1 MVAGRTRYVCGIAA
15 FSTAMAALFVAWQSR
30 SSVVVS
36 SSPVSCYRIESP
48 DRPSTSVVFAPRS
61 EVWCYRDLE
70 WPKGARFIYQVDENG
85 LTRPELAMIVEADG
99 TITHASLLKG
109 DLSVHRVRGFNPL
122 NAPLTPPPDAEPVP
136 APISL
141 AADTSVASAIE
152 VFQEVE
158 FPELPP
164 YRVKEGEFEAS
175 AAKDSLPWSGY
186 WFPYSSAR
194 LYAGPDSPLA
204 KYDLFVQ
211 RRAGVN
217 PGAQDWE
224 MRRHY
229 FTGVNWEGHCNG
241 WAAASVLRKEP
252 KRPITDPYSGITFT
266 VSDLKGL
273 WIERDYCPKIA
284 FFGSRYWGAGNDP
297 SDIYPHVFHN
307 VLVHYIG
314 ELRKPV
320 LIDIRPDPSV
330 ENRVASAYK
339 MTIQKAGQQTY
350 LVDTHL
356 LIHEYDNHLE
366 EKVGVAPGSYHHYRY
381 YLMTDENDVVVGGY
395 WLSYNPDFLWVPL
408 APGDCE
414 DKNEALEEFWIN
426 EILKFDKPPR
436 PTLRPSPRPSP
447 SPGVAE

>member
-1 MVAGRTRYVCGIAA
+1 MVAGKAPYLSGIAA
-15 FSTAMAALFVAWQSR
+15 CSTAILALLVGWQSR
-30 SSVVVS
+30 SNIVVS
-36 SSPVSCYRIESP
+36 AVPVKCYRIESP
-48 DRPSTSVVFAPRS
+48 DRPVTSASYMARA
-61 EVWCYRDLE
+61 ETWCYRELE
-70 WPKGARFIYQVDENG
+70 RPQGARFIYQVDEQG
-85 LTRPELAMIVEADG
+85 LTKPELSMIVEANG

-109 DLSVHRVRGFNPL
+109 ELSVHRVRGFNPL
-122 NAPLTPPPDAEPVP
+122 NVPLTPPENAEPIP
-136 APISL
+136 EPISV
-141 AADTSVASAIE
+141 AADTSVANAIG

-158 FPELPP
+158 FPELDP
-164 YRVKEGEFEAS
+164 VIIKEGEFVAS
-175 AAKDSLPWSGY
+175 AAKDAMPWAGY

-204 KYDLFVQ
+204 KYDRFVQ

-229 FTGVNWEGHCNG
+229 YNGVNWEGHCNG

-284 FFGSRYWGAGNDP
+284 FFGSRYWGPGNDP

-314 ELRKPV
+314 QLRKPI

-330 ENRVASAYK
+330 ENRVASAYE
-339 MTIQKAGQQTY
+339 MSIQKVGEQTF
-350 LVDTHL
+350 LVDTRL
-356 LIHEYDNHLE
+356 MIHEYDNQLVDT
-366 EKVGVAPGSYHHYRY
+366 VGVAPGAFHHFRY
-381 YLMTDENDVVVGGY
+381 YLMTDENGVVKSGY
-395 WLSYNPDFLWVPL
+395 WLSANPDFLWVPL
-408 APGDCE
+408 ASGDCD

-436 PTLRPSPRPSP
+436 PTLRPSPRASP
-447 SPGVAE
+447 NPGVAD